1 MARQQET
8 IQLNIVSSSTS
19 EKEHFAKSHVY
30 PKIAAGTA
38 CLNFAWVE
46 GRMTQRNKN
55 SDNIIVRFQKLT
67 NKLVLLSYRLCFW
80 IIPGPYNWGLRISPA
95 KLCLSSVYPMSCP
108 VCGHVYYSRWHWMQQ
123 RYTQFLKANLEPSI
137 KRTRSDDGNRL
148 QGLNC
153 S

>member
-46 GRMTQRNKN
+46 GRMTQGNQH
-55 SDNIIVRFQKLT
+55 SDNII
-67 NKLVLLSYRLCFW
+67 
-80 IIPGPYNWGLRISPA
+80 
-95 KLCLSSVYPMSCP
+95 
-108 VCGHVYYSRWHWMQQ
+108 
-123 RYTQFLKANLEPSI
+123 E
-137 KRTRSDDGNRL
+137 
-148 QGLNC
+148 
-153 S
+153 